1 MRRGG
6 EGMDIAPQKTF
17 PNQPMKM
24 TLSRFIRRIRLLDL
38 FLPIPSSLSALSP
51 SLILEYKN
59 KKIKSS
65 YFCKQK
71 RNNSRPS
78 RIKIKNPILLASKFK
93 KRERERE
100 IHRRGFL
107 QRWQPHRSG
116 KEGSVSYAPRGPPA
130 SHKRI
135 YI

>member
-1 MRRGG
+1 
-6 EGMDIAPQKTF
+6 MDIAPQKTF

-71 RNNSRPS
+71 RKNSRPS
-78 RIKIKNPILLASKFK
+78 RIKIKNPVLLASKFK
-93 KRERERE
+93 KRERERDTQTWVSTAMATAPV
-100 IHRRGFL
+100 RKRGECVVRATWTSRL
-107 QRWQPHRSG
+107 TRTD
-116 KEGSVSYAPRGPPA
+116 
-130 SHKRI
+130 I